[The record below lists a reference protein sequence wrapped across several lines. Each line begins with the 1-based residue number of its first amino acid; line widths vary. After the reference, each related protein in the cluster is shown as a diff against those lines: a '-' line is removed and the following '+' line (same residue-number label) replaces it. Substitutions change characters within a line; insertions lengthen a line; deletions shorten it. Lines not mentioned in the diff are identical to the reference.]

1 MRTNCVSSICV
12 YEDTDIKALIAN
24 AGKSE
29 TDVCIIS
36 GNAEQQSID
45 EVVLA
50 LKEQNKTVMAPSRHA
65 DIMYLTEEHLIL
77 FTSQRTKHSKN
88 TLKLTFRL
96 IVNYNCR
103 AGRMK
108 KTFRFF
114 INVIKL
120 SGILCGSAFL
130 LKKPVKLRNRF

>member
-1 MRTNCVSSICV
+1 MANNALCAKKSQKKTPIMRTNCISSICV

-45 EVVLA
+45 EGALA

-65 DIMYLTEEHLIL
+65 DIMYLTEERDDYKTPCVFCFII
-77 FTSQRTKHSKN
+77 KN
-88 TLKLTFRL
+88 
-96 IVNYNCR
+96 
-103 AGRMK
+103 
-108 KTFRFF
+108 
-114 INVIKL
+114 
-120 SGILCGSAFL
+120 
-130 LKKPVKLRNRF
+130 